1 MNGSVPAEVIAI
13 WTDYLDYR
21 ELNQLRLVSR
31 RFTRL
36 VDERLWRNLVVYFE
50 GPWPDEVNGNKLEVR
65 AYPCKCHVDLV
76 GRGISHCSCEED
88 SGRGAV
94 VCGTRTM
101 RCWVNLKEQN
111 LDSVKHGLGYVQS
124 LTVEVMYSWPGTAR
138 DIKEFLKPY
147 MNCWIFT
154 RLEICGH
161 PWCLLPLLSSVN
173 LSKLDALEL
182 MLAFP
187 TRHMDTIY
195 GVLKGLD
202 IIDRVTSLG
211 TYYVGGELSLVLERP
226 PATLLWVEQFVR
238 DATALSKFEL
248 VYSDHYGVRDLEDWL
263 PDQMTS
269 LSCQDNRRMTR
280 HLMTP
285 KFYDKIMAHPNLTSL
300 FLNCAI
306 LPVNISSTCV
316 SGLRNVVLLLDE
328 MKTDLHKVLSPCY
341 PNLKYL
347 RLIQDKRTDTRGH
360 IGRFLKYA
368 QFAKLDKLRI
378 DDSFKPIMPEVL
390 EGLAARKT
398 PFTTVT
404 AVQYGLSQSIDDKVF
419 PINEIVS
426 IFSRA
431 FPNTPYLEVFTNVQ
445 NHPLKNISQ
454 GVLAP
459 SPTSRGGTTRFFPLG
474 S

>member
-1 MNGSVPAEVIAI
+1 MNGRVPTEVEAI
-13 WTDYLDYR
+13 CTEYLEYK
-21 ELNQLRLVSR
+21 ELNQLRLVNR
-31 RFTRL
+31 RLRRL
-36 VDERLWRNLVVYFE
+36 VDERLWRNLVIYFE
-50 GPWPDEVNGNKLEVR
+50 GPWPDEANGHKLEVR

-94 VCGTRTM
+94 VCGSRTM

-111 LDSVKHGLGYVQS
+111 LDSIQHGLPYVQS
-124 LTVEVMYSWPGTAR
+124 LTIEVMYSWPGTAS
-138 DIKEFLKPY
+138 DIKDFLKPY

-154 RLEICGH
+154 RLELWGH
-161 PWCLLPLLSSVN
+161 PWCLAPLLSSLN
-173 LSKLDALEL
+173 LSHLDALEL

-195 GVLKGLD
+195 GVLRGLE

-211 TYYVGGELSLVLERP
+211 TYFVDDELGLALERP
-226 PATLLWVEQFVR
+226 SATVLWVEQFIR

-248 VYSDHYGVRDLEDWL
+248 IYSDHYGVRDLEEWL
-263 PDQMTS
+263 PAQITS
-269 LSCQDNRRMTR
+269 LSCQDNRQISR

-285 KFYDKIMAHPNLTSL
+285 QFYDKIMAHPNLTSL
-300 FLNCAI
+300 FLNCAV
-306 LPVNISSTCV
+306 LPVNLSPTGV
-316 SGLRNVVLLLDE
+316 SGLRNIVLLLDE
-328 MKTDLHKVLSPCY
+328 MKSDLHKLLSPCY
-341 PNLKYL
+341 TNLKYL

-360 IGRFLKYA
+360 ICRLLKHA
-368 QFAKLDKLRI
+368 HFANLDKLRI

-390 EGLAARKT
+390 EGLSSRKT

-404 AVQYGLSQSIDDKVF
+404 TVQYGLSQPIDDETF
-419 PINEIVS
+419 PINEILS
-426 IFSRA
+426 TFSQA
-431 FPNTPYLEVFTNVQ
+431 FPNTAHLETFTNIQ
-445 NHPLKNISQ
+445 NHPLKHLNQ

-459 SPTSRGGTTRFFPLG
+459 SPTNRGIITRFFLLN